1 MTSRKQWDETPCV
14 GSRGPTQQMPL
25 LADGSWTS
33 VINRVSWNK
42 GWKWFLLVNVR
53 QNVSDRQ
60 ISRRICWKRQDLCFD
75 WNFRG
80 HLGQL
85 CGFIDEHAEALE
97 VCDHW
102 GIWPFGGGVEAHPS
116 PSQLQDRIPLV
127 LWNLGS
133 CSPSATGSSEEWRYE
148 GAPLRAPQ
156 MKSPKMPY
164 SGLTCTLT
172 QWHSHWLCDTRWHLV
187 LSAKF
192 TWVVLGSYDSSVCT
206 VSKEYSSCEGL
217 S

>member
-1 MTSRKQWDETPCV
+1 MCGEQGTHPANASFSRWLLDQCYKQSELEQRTK
-14 GSRGPTQQMPL
+14 M
-25 LADGSWTS
+25 
-33 VINRVSWNK
+33 VSASECQTEC
-42 GWKWFLLVNVR
+42 L
-53 QNVSDRQ
+53 RQ

-97 VCDHW
+97 VCDHL